1 MPVRA
6 RRRPGSPTT
15 FGIPAIS
22 TGDIFRAN
30 IKNETPLGLQVKEVL
45 ASGGYVT
52 DEITNAIVRDRLF
65 EDDAEQGFLLD
76 GFPRTAAQ
84 VETLDAILAEHGHQ
98 LEAVLELTVDDEAV
112 VQRLLKRA
120 EIEGREDD
128 TEEVIRER
136 QAIYRRET
144 APLTEVYSARGLLRA
159 GRRHGFGRRGL
170 HPHLRG
176 PRRGCSLLMFGRSR
190 IDTKT
195 PDQILRMRKAGLVV
209 GQTLQLMAQT
219 VRPGMTTK
227 QLDELAE
234 EHIRGCGATPS
245 FLGYHGFTGSLCTSV
260 NDEVVH
266 GIPGRAGAGR
276 G

>member
-1 MPVRA
+1 MRLIILGP
-6 RRRPGSPTT
+6 PGAGKGTQAAKIADT

-76 GFPRTAAQ
+76 GYPRTAAQ
-84 VETLDAILAEHGHQ
+84 VETLDAILAEHGHE

-144 APLTEVYSARGLLRA
+144 APLTEVYSARGLLVQVDGMGSVDDVFTRISDA
-159 GRRHGFGRRGL
+159 LEGVA
-170 HPHLRG
+170 
-176 PRRGCSLLMFGRSR
+176 RS
-190 IDTKT
+190 
-195 PDQILRMRKAGLVV
+195 
-209 GQTLQLMAQT
+209 
-219 VRPGMTTK
+219 
-227 QLDELAE
+227 
-234 EHIRGCGATPS
+234 
-245 FLGYHGFTGSLCTSV
+245 
-260 NDEVVH
+260 
-266 GIPGRAGAGR
+266 
-276 G
+276 

>member
-6 RRRPGSPTT
+6 PRPPRSPRA

-84 VETLDAILAEHGHQ
+84 VETLDAILAEHGHA

-144 APLTEVYSARGLLRA
+144 APLTDVYSARGLLVQV
-159 GRRHGFGRRGL
+159 
-170 HPHLRG
+170 
-176 PRRGCSLLMFGRSR
+176 
-190 IDTKT
+190 D
-195 PDQILRMRKAGLVV
+195 
-209 GQTLQLMAQT
+209 
-219 VRPGMTTK
+219 GM
-227 QLDELAE
+227 
-234 EHIRGCGATPS
+234 
-245 FLGYHGFTGSLCTSV
+245 GSV
-260 NDEVVH
+260 DEVFTRISDALEGVA
-266 GIPGRAGAGR
+266 RS
-276 G
+276 